1 MRTFAAAVIILIR
14 HGQTTSNAA
23 RLLVGQSDPALTE
36 LGERQ
41 ARALRPYL
49 LSVQEVW
56 TSPLQR
62 ARATAALA
70 MPELPAKVMHP
81 FIEVDYG
88 SLDGQPLSLVSE
100 EQWRAF
106 EHDHNTAFGDGES
119 LASVDQR
126 VHVTLDALLA
136 DQTSLMHNP
145 SVHLAIVSHM
155 SPIKSAMT
163 WALGVSGSVAWR
175 MNLSNGSMTTIGS
188 RMWTPS
194 LMNYNVVPPLSD

>member
-1 MRTFAAAVIILIR
+1 VIILIR

-41 ARALRPYL
+41 ARALHPYL
-49 LSVQEVW
+49 LGVVEVW
-56 TSPLQR
+56 TSPLVR

-70 MPELPAKVMHP
+70 VPEIPAVVKES
-81 FIEVDYG
+81 FIEVNYG
-88 SLDGQPLSLVSE
+88 SLDGQPLSLVTE

-126 VHVTLDALLA
+126 VHVELGALLA
-136 DQTSLMHNP
+136 DQKSLMHDP
-145 SVHLAIVSHM
+145 KAHLAIVSHM

-175 MNLSNGSMTTIGS
+175 MNLSNGSMSTIGS

-194 LMNYNVVPPLSD
+194 LLNYNVVPPLED

>member
-1 MRTFAAAVIILIR
+1 MRPSAVTVIILIR

-41 ARALRPYL
+41 ARALRPFL
-49 LSVQEVW
+49 LNVREVW

-62 ARATAALA
+62 ARATADLALPGIA
-70 MPELPAKVMHP
+70 AYVKES

-88 SLDGQPLSLVSE
+88 SLDGQPLNLVSE

-106 EHDHNTAFGDGES
+106 EHDHHTAFGDGES

-126 VHVTLDALLA
+126 VHVELDALLG
-136 DQTSLMHNP
+136 DQTSLMHDATA
-145 SVHLAIVSHM
+145 HLAIFSHM

-194 LMNYNVVPPLSD
+194 LLNYNVVPPLE

>member
-1 MRTFAAAVIILIR
+1 MRPVTPTVIILVR

-23 RLLVGQSDPALTE
+23 HLLVGQSDPTLTD

-41 ARALRPYL
+41 ARALAPL
-49 LSVQEVW
+49 LEGVSEVW

-70 MPELPAKVMHP
+70 LPGIEAVVKES

-88 SLDGQPLSLVSE
+88 SLDGQPLSVVSE
-100 EQWRAF
+100 HEWRAF

-126 VHVTLDALLA
+126 VHEELDALLA
-136 DQTSLMHNP
+136 DSTSLLHD
-145 SVHLAIVSHM
+145 SARHLAIVSHM
-155 SPIKSAMT
+155 SPIKSAVT

-175 MNLSNGSMTTIGS
+175 MNLRNASITTIATRTS
-188 RMWTPS
+188 TPM
-194 LMNYNVVPPLSD
+194 LVNYNLVPPLA

>member
-1 MRTFAAAVIILIR
+1 MIILIR

-41 ARALRPYL
+41 AIALRPYL
-49 LSVQEVW
+49 RGVVEVW

-70 MPELPAKVMHP
+70 VPEIPALVKESFV
-81 FIEVDYG
+81 EVNYG
-88 SLDGQPLSLVSE
+88 SLDGQPLSLVTE

-119 LASVDQR
+119 LAAVDQR
-126 VHVTLDALLA
+126 VHVELGALLA
-136 DQTSLMHNP
+136 DQTSLMHDAKA
-145 SVHLAIVSHM
+145 HLAIVSHM

-194 LMNYNVVPPLSD
+194 LLNYNVVPPLEP

>member
-1 MRTFAAAVIILIR
+1 VIILIR

-49 LSVQEVW
+49 VNVKEVW

-70 MPELPAKVMHP
+70 VPGVDAVVKES
-81 FIEVDYG
+81 FIEVNYG

-126 VHVTLDALLA
+126 VHLALGALLA
-136 DQTSLMHNP
+136 DQSSLMHSP
-145 SVHLAIVSHM
+145 TEHLAIVSHM
-155 SPIKSAMT
+155 SPIKSAVT

>member
-1 MRTFAAAVIILIR
+1 VIILVR

-23 RLLVGQSDPALTE
+23 HLLVGQSDPTLTD

-41 ARALRPYL
+41 ARALAPL
-49 LSVQEVW
+49 LEGVREVW

-70 MPELPAKVMHP
+70 LPGIEAVVKES

-88 SLDGQPLSLVSE
+88 SLDGQPLSVVSE
-100 EQWRAF
+100 HEWRAF

-126 VHVTLDALLA
+126 VHEELDALLA
-136 DQTSLMHNP
+136 DSTSLLHD
-145 SVHLAIVSHM
+145 SARHLAIVSHM
-155 SPIKSAMT
+155 SPIKSAVT

-175 MNLSNGSMTTIGS
+175 MNLRNASITTIATRTS
-188 RMWTPS
+188 TPM
-194 LMNYNVVPPLSD
+194 LVNYNLVPPLA

>member
-1 MRTFAAAVIILIR
+1 VIILIR

-49 LSVQEVW
+49 LNVQEVW
-56 TSPLQR
+56 TSPLRR
-62 ARATAALA
+62 ALDSAALA
-70 MPELPAKVMHP
+70 LPDLPALVKP
-81 FIEVDYG
+81 TFIEVDYG
-88 SLDGQPLSLVSE
+88 SLDGQPLHLVTE
-100 EQWRAF
+100 AQWRAF
-106 EHDHNTAFGDGES
+106 EHDHDTAFGDGES

-126 VHVTLDALLA
+126 VHAELDQLLA
-136 DQTSLMHNP
+136 DRSSWLHDATS
-145 SVHLAIVSHM
+145 HLAIVSHM

-175 MNLSNGSMTTIGS
+175 MNLSNGSLTTIGS
-188 RMWTPS
+188 RMRTPS
-194 LMNYNVVPPLSD
+194 LMNYNVVPPLVD

>member
-1 MRTFAAAVIILIR
+1 VIILIR

-49 LSVQEVW
+49 LSVKEVW

-70 MPELPAKVMHP
+70 VPNLEAIVREP
-81 FIEVDYG
+81 FIEVNYG

-126 VHVTLDALLA
+126 VHLELGALLA
-136 DQTSLMHNP
+136 DQSSLMHHP
-145 SVHLAIVSHM
+145 TEHLAIVSHM

>member
-1 MRTFAAAVIILIR
+1 VIILIR
-14 HGQTTSNAA
+14 HGQTSSNAA
-23 RLLVGQSDPALTE
+23 RLLVGQSDPTLTE

-41 ARALRPYL
+41 ARALRPFL
-49 LSVQEVW
+49 LNVQEVW

-70 MPELPAKVMHP
+70 VPDLRALVKES

-88 SLDGQPLSLVSE
+88 SLDGQPLSRVSE

-126 VHVTLDALLA
+126 VHADLDVLLG
-136 DQTSLMHNP
+136 DQTSLMHDAN
-145 SVHLAIVSHM
+145 SHLAIFSHM

-194 LMNYNVVPPLSD
+194 LLNYNVVPPLES

>member
-1 MRTFAAAVIILIR
+1 MIILIR

-49 LSVQEVW
+49 MSVKEVW

-70 MPELPAKVMHP
+70 VPNLEAVVKEP
-81 FIEVDYG
+81 FIEVNYG

-126 VHVTLDALLA
+126 VHLELGALLA
-136 DQTSLMHNP
+136 DQSSLMHNP
-145 SVHLAIVSHM
+145 TEHLAIVSHM

>member
-1 MRTFAAAVIILIR
+1 MRASLAAVIILIR

-49 LSVQEVW
+49 LNVQEVW

-70 MPELPAKVMHP
+70 LPDIAANVKDS

-88 SLDGQPLSLVSE
+88 SLDGQPLSGVSE

-119 LASVDQR
+119 LASLDQR
-126 VHVTLDALLA
+126 VHVELHALLI
-136 DQTSLMHNP
+136 DQTSLMHNATA
-145 SVHLAIVSHM
+145 HLAIISHM
-155 SPIKSAMT
+155 SPIKSAMA

-188 RMWTPS
+188 RLRTPS
-194 LMNYNVVPPLSD
+194 LLNYNVVPPLE

>member
-1 MRTFAAAVIILIR
+1 
-14 HGQTTSNAA
+14 
-23 RLLVGQSDPALTE
+23 LVGQSDPALTE

>member
-1 MRTFAAAVIILIR
+1 MRATAPAVIILIR

-23 RLLVGQSDPALTE
+23 RLLVGQSDPTLTE

-41 ARALRPYL
+41 AIALRPYL
-49 LSVQEVW
+49 QSVREVW
-56 TSPLQR
+56 TSPLRR
-62 ARATAALA
+62 ARRTAALA
-70 MPELPAKVMHP
+70 MPELGAIVKEP
-81 FIEVDYG
+81 FIEVNYG
-88 SLDGQPLSLVSE
+88 SLDGQPLSLVTE

-126 VHVTLDALLA
+126 VHAELNALLV
-136 DQTSLMHNP
+136 DQTSLMHDPKN
-145 SVHLAIVSHM
+145 HLAIVSHM

-194 LMNYNVVPPLSD
+194 LLNYNVVPPLEG

>member
-1 MRTFAAAVIILIR
+1 VIILIR

-23 RLLVGQSDPALTE
+23 RLLVGQSDPALTD

-56 TSPLQR
+56 TSPLLR
-62 ARATAALA
+62 ARSTAALA
-70 MPELPAKVMHP
+70 LPGIDAVVKES

-88 SLDGQPLSLVSE
+88 ALDGQPLSLVSE

-106 EHDHNTAFGDGES
+106 EHDHNYAFGDGES

-126 VHVTLDALLA
+126 VHLELGALLA
-136 DQTSLMHNP
+136 DQSSLLHNP
-145 SVHLAIVSHM
+145 TQHLAIVSHM

-175 MNLSNGSMTTIGS
+175 MNLSNGSMTTVGS

-194 LMNYNVVPPLSD
+194 LMNYNVVPPLTD

>member
-1 MRTFAAAVIILIR
+1 MRPFTPAVIILIR

-41 ARALRPYL
+41 AVALRPYL
-49 LSVQEVW
+49 HHVRAVW

-70 MPELPAKVMHP
+70 VPDIDATVMES
-81 FIEVDYG
+81 FIEVNYG
-88 SLDGQPLSLVSE
+88 SLDGQPLSLVTD

-106 EHDHNTAFGDGES
+106 EQDHNTAFGDGES

-126 VHVTLDALLA
+126 VHAELDAMLDNAASLLH
-136 DQTSLMHNP
+136 DSSN
-145 SVHLAIVSHM
+145 HLAIVSHM
-155 SPIKSAMT
+155 SPIKSAT
-163 WALGVSGSVAWR
+163 SWALGVSGSAAWR
-175 MNLSNGSMTTIGS
+175 MNLSNASMTTIGT
-188 RMWTPS
+188 RLKTPS
-194 LMNYNVVPPLSD
+194 LVNYNVVPPLR

>member
-1 MRTFAAAVIILIR
+1 VIILIR

-49 LSVQEVW
+49 VSVKEVW

-62 ARATAALA
+62 ARSTATLA
-70 MPELPAKVMHP
+70 VPNLEAIVKDP
-81 FIEVDYG
+81 FIEVNYG

-126 VHVTLDALLA
+126 VHLELGALLA
-136 DQTSLMHNP
+136 DQSSLMHNATE
-145 SVHLAIVSHM
+145 HLAIVSHM

-194 LMNYNVVPPLSD
+194 LMNYNVVPPLND